1 MTFLMIVC
9 KKGSARMKTFTK
21 GVLVGVGIGLF
32 VAPMKGEDMRHLLNE
47 RFTELRNSLPPDANQ
62 YVQQVTERVS
72 QTSGNLRDYAQQA
85 ISRVKDTG
93 SSVGSLA
100 QQSAQE
106 VKQTG
111 QDLVD
116 TSKTT
121 ASSTK
126 ANASTP
132 ELESKK
138 H

>member
-1 MTFLMIVC
+1 
-9 KKGSARMKTFTK
+9 MKTFTK
-21 GVLVGVGIGLF
+21 GILVGVGIGLL
-32 VAPMKGEDMRHLLNE
+32 VAPMKGEEMRRLLNE

-72 QTSGNLRDYAQQA
+72 QTGGNLRDYAQQA
-85 ISRVKDTG
+85 ISKVKDTG
-93 SSVGSLA
+93 STMGSLA

-111 QDLVD
+111 QDLAN

-121 ASSTK
+121 ASSAK

-132 ELESKK
+132 DLESRKR
-138 H
+138 